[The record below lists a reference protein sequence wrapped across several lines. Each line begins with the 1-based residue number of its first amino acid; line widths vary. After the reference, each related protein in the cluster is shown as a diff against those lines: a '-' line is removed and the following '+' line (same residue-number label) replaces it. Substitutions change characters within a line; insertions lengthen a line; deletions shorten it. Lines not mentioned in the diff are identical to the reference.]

1 MESLIV
7 LLIVATAAFYAGR
20 SFLGNFRGK
29 GSCGC
34 GEKKGGCASGKT
46 LDKIRELAASKH

>member
-7 LLIVATAAFYAGR
+7 LLIVATAAVYAGR

-46 LDKIRELAASKH
+46 LEKIRELAASKH